1 MVARMGGSGAHP
13 ARCWA
18 QTRPGHAR
26 RGPLGSGP
34 TSPPCRGRAGHCP
47 SPAAPPPRRPCFR
60 GEGRWVPEG
69 GTELGVGPGAAVQE
83 PLPPHRRRTAHK
95 THTRAHT
102 QCESPSRG
110 CRNWPQA
117 AFPTALASKLHLG
130 VTWLLPFRR
139 GRGPRPFSYFQAEYR
154 AWNGMVRD
162 GGKEYLCLPAGLN
175 CGV

>member
-1 MVARMGGSGAHP
+1 MGGSGAHP

-47 SPAAPPPRRPCFR
+47 SPAGPTGGPASEEK
-60 GEGRWVPEG
+60 GYGYQKGGRNSGWDPER
-69 GTELGVGPGAAVQE
+69 QCRSR
-83 PLPPHRRRTAHK
+83 HRHTGDAQHTK
-95 THTRAHT
+95 HTRAHT
-102 QCESPSRG
+102 QWESPSSG

-117 AFPTALASKLHLG
+117 EFPTVLASKLHLG

-139 GRGPRPFSYFQAEYR
+139 GGGPRPFIF
-154 AWNGMVRD
+154 
-162 GGKEYLCLPAGLN
+162 KLN
-175 CGV
+175 TDPVTGWVEMEEKNAFACPLV